1 MAFPQSPLSIKRVNM
16 RMFGKLMQVGGLVI
30 LPVAIM
36 LQLVFDDP
44 SGNASELERPGVGV
58 FGFGVDGLLI
68 SMVFGVCLFALGRFM
83 EGYAG
88 DSR

>member
-1 MAFPQSPLSIKRVNM
+1 M
-16 RMFGKLMQVGGLVI
+16 RMFGKLMQVSGLMI
-30 LPVAIM
+30 LPIAIM

-44 SGNASELERPGVGV
+44 QGNSNELERPGAGV

-68 SMVFGVCLFALGRFM
+68 SMVFGVCLFALGRFV

>member
-1 MAFPQSPLSIKRVNM
+1 M
-16 RMFGKLMQVGGLVI
+16 RMFGKLMQVSGLVI
-30 LPVAIM
+30 LPIAIM
-36 LQLVFDDP
+36 FQLVFDDP
-44 SGNASELERPGVGV
+44 QGNSNELERPGAGV

-68 SMVFGVCLFALGRFM
+68 SMVFGVCLFALGRFV

>member
-1 MAFPQSPLSIKRVNM
+1 M

-30 LPVAIM
+30 LPVAII

-44 SGNASELERPGVGV
+44 QGNSNELERPGAGV
-58 FGFGVDGLLI
+58 LGFGVDGLLI
-68 SMVFGVCLFALGRFM
+68 AMVFGVCLFVLGRFM

-88 DSR
+88 GSK

>member
-1 MAFPQSPLSIKRVNM
+1 
-16 RMFGKLMQVGGLVI
+16 MQVSGLVI
-30 LPVAIM
+30 LPIAIM

-44 SGNASELERPGVGV
+44 QGNSNELERPGAGV

-68 SMVFGVCLFALGRFM
+68 SMVFGVCLFALGRFV